1 MAVETLTA
9 ELVGKSSGYTAMMQ
23 GAIAQADSWGAA
35 MQKAGLAAAAAL
47 AGGVGSSVGAFMGF
61 DKAMVES
68 TAIMGDM
75 VGLTDETQK
84 KMRDLAIS
92 LGMEGTKSA
101 EEMAR
106 AYFYLASAGLN
117 AEQSM
122 AALPGM
128 MKFAQAGA
136 FDMAL
141 ATDLATDAMSAL
153 GLTVLDD
160 NAQLATNLQRVSD
173 VIVRANTLANASTQQ
188 FAEALT
194 KDAGTTMKVYN
205 KSIEEGVAVLAA
217 YADQGIKAALAGGMF
232 GRMMRYMGQSAIKN
246 AAAHEKYGVAVF
258 DEAGNF
264 RNLADIFADLEKA
277 MGPVNAKQRMERLK
291 EMGFQVLAQRAVL
304 PLIGTSERMRG
315 YQKALETT
323 SSGFSEKVA
332 GRQMAAL
339 SNQFKNLWNVVQ
351 VAGIEL
357 GQQFAPA
364 LSYVVAQVKEGVQW
378 WRALSGET
386 KLYVG
391 LAAAAYVA
399 IMSVGPALA
408 VVKFG
413 LMALLAP
420 AAAVLGP
427 TGLLITGVAVAAA
440 AMLNWSGTWD
450 DVASSAG
457 LTALAVGGAVVAFR
471 VLWGVLSALKV
482 VQIAQLG
489 LWLAGR
495 VALAGYT
502 AILFAYQAAVIA
514 VKAAVWAQSAVVAIL
529 TAHVAA
535 ASAAVF
541 VLKVAMSV
549 LGVGAMAANA
559 AVSLFTIS
567 LGVMNAAIAGVAL
580 LMNTFLLG
588 GAIGLLLLAVPA
600 VVAIAT
606 GAAAAVAPLRAMFG
620 ALGESA
626 LYAPAVARVRDLFG
640 EWRDILGDIVGRLRS
655 GDMAGAWAVVQAS
668 AALAVAQMSDL
679 FPPLWQFITEGFAAA
694 FRMLGT
700 IGEATVS
707 YVMDLFRVKMERAKH
722 WHITS
727 SREAELQG
735 MEDKARASFDE
746 SVKRANQIFRY
757 GGLNNKGLFDAVE
770 NLQDNLAKGDSPAT
784 QAARQALSDVR
795 FGAGAGNVMPW
806 ADSAVWAA
814 ADVDWL
820 DDENWKTVKKNA
832 TDAIVAPIEEA
843 KKAAQGLNAV
853 LFGGAE
859 AQQRIEAYRAALMGA
874 PEAGGR
880 AKALDEALSDLDGG
894 TNSSDVVDT
903 LEDIRDLLKNNGTP
917 VNVLGAD
924 LL

>member
-23 GAIAQADSWGAA
+23 GAIAQAESWGAV
-35 MQKAGLAAAAAL
+35 MQKAGLAATAAL
-47 AGGVGSSVGAFMGF
+47 AAGVGSSIGSFAGF

-75 VGLTDETQK
+75 AGLTDETQK

-217 YADQGIKAALAGGMF
+217 YADQGIKASLAGGMF

-264 RNLADIFADLEKA
+264 RNLADIFADLERA

-357 GQQFAPA
+357 GQVFAPA
-364 LSYVVAQVKEGVQW
+364 LSYAIGVVKEGVMW
-378 WRALSGET
+378 WRGLSVET
-386 KLYVG
+386 KNYALIV
-391 LAAAAYVA
+391 AAAV
-399 IMSVGPALA
+399 S
-408 VVKFG
+408 G
-413 LMALLAP
+413 LMAFGGLLAP
-420 AAAVLGP
+420 FAP
-427 TGLLITGVAVAAA
+427 LI
-440 AMLNWSGTWD
+440 
-450 DVASSAG
+450 
-457 LTALAVGGAVVAFR
+457 LA
-471 VLWGVLSALKV
+471 
-482 VQIAQLG
+482 
-489 LWLAGR
+489 
-495 VALAGYT
+495 
-502 AILFAYQAAVIA
+502 
-514 VKAAVWAQSAVVAIL
+514 
-529 TAHVAA
+529 
-535 ASAAVF
+535 
-541 VLKVAMSV
+541 
-549 LGVGAMAANA
+549 
-559 AVSLFTIS
+559 
-567 LGVMNAAIAGVAL
+567 
-580 LMNTFLLG
+580 
-588 GAIGLLLLAVPA
+588 
-600 VVAIAT
+600 
-606 GAAAAVAPLRAMFG
+606 AAAAVALFVAYHGDLPTAWAALKTGAAEAWGFVKDRALAFWEWVKPLWPFVAMLASAAWDTTTAAVRAAVG
-620 ALGESA
+620 AIGSA
-626 LYAPAVARVRDLFG
+626 LSFVASVASSAWSLISGGAEVDWARVRDAIRDTLLFATFTLENFG
-640 EWRDILGDIVGRLRS
+640 LVAAYVWADFAYGVVKATNQAIYFFQVVLPASLQWFADNWRGVLKAAWDWLVEVFTNVGKFVVDAFNAIPWAKLWSGLKSSARAASEWTLNKIKSVLVDNLDPLLKGTLTFAGLWGDTAQ
-655 GDMAGAWAVVQAS
+655 DEAAAEGA
-668 AALAVAQMSDL
+668 AVAKAITDGARDVQMSD
-679 FPPLWQFITEGFAAA
+679 PLKLAPLLLPDRAEGDLERRLREESGRAYSALDDAWGA
-694 FRMLGT
+694 FWRKKTAGDPLKGT
-700 IGEATVS
+700 WLDLDTWGTKEVS
-707 YVMDLFRVKMERAKH
+707 
-722 WHITS
+722 
-727 SREAELQG
+727 
-735 MEDKARASFDE
+735 
-746 SVKRANQIFRY
+746 
-757 GGLNNKGLFDAVE
+757 
-770 NLQDNLAKGDSPAT
+770 
-784 QAARQALSDVR
+784 
-795 FGAGAGNVMPW
+795 
-806 ADSAVWAA
+806 
-814 ADVDWL
+814 WL

-832 TDAIVAPIEEA
+832 TDAIVDPIEEA

-880 AKALDEALSDLDGG
+880 AKALDDALDDLDGG

-903 LEDIRDLLKNNGTP
+903 LEDIRDILKGNGIP

>member
-47 AGGVGSSVGAFMGF
+47 AGGVGSSIGSFVGF

-75 VGLTDETQK
+75 AGLTDETQK
-84 KMRDLAIS
+84 RMRDLAIS

-277 MGPVNAKQRMERLK
+277 MGPVTAKKRMERLK

-304 PLIGTSERMRG
+304 PLIGTSERIRG

-364 LSYVVAQVKEGVQW
+364 LSYVIAVVKDGVSW
-378 WRALSGET
+378 WRGLNTET
-386 KLYVG
+386 KNYALIVAAAVSG
-391 LAAAAYVA
+391 LMAFGGLLAPFTPLILAAAAAVGLFVAYHGDLPTAFAALKAGAAEAWAYVR
-399 IMSVGPALA
+399 GR
-408 VVKFG
+408 
-413 LMALLAP
+413 
-420 AAAVLGP
+420 AAAFLEWVKPLWP
-427 TGLLITGVAVAAA
+427 SVATLASAAWSVMTA
-440 AMLNWSGTWD
+440 A
-450 DVASSAG
+450 VRA
-457 LTALAVGGAVVAFR
+457 AVGAIGAA
-471 VLWGVLSALKV
+471 LS
-482 VQIAQLG
+482 
-489 LWLAGR
+489 
-495 VALAGYT
+495 
-502 AILFAYQAAVIA
+502 
-514 VKAAVWAQSAVVAIL
+514 
-529 TAHVAA
+529 AA
-535 ASAAVF
+535 ASAASAVWS
-541 VLKVAMSV
+541 A
-549 LGVGAMAANA
+549 VGGDAEINW
-559 AVSLFTIS
+559 
-567 LGVMNAAIAGVAL
+567 G
-580 LMNTFLLG
+580 
-588 GAIGLLLLAVPA
+588 
-600 VVAIAT
+600 
-606 GAAAAVAPLRAMFG
+606 
-620 ALGESA
+620 
-626 LYAPAVARVRDLFG
+626 RVRDAVRDALLFATFTLENFG
-640 EWRDILGDIVGRLRS
+640 LVAASVWADFAYGVVKATNQAIYFFEVVLPASLQWFADNWRGVLVAAWNWLVEVFTNVGRFVVDAFNAIPWARLWDGLKSSARAASEWTLNKMKSVFVDNLDPLLKGALTFS
-655 GDMAGAWAVVQAS
+655 GLWGDDAAEQ
-668 AALAVAQMSDL
+668 AALEGAKVAKAIQDGARDVQMSD
-679 FPPLWQFITEGFAAA
+679 PLKLSPLLLPGREEG
-694 FRMLGT
+694 
-700 IGEATVS
+700 
-707 YVMDLFRVKMERAKH
+707 DLERRL
-722 WHITS
+722 
-727 SREAELQG
+727 REES
-735 MEDKARASFDE
+735 ARAYSALDDAWGAFWRKKTAGDPLKGTWFDIDTWGMKE
-746 SVKRANQIFRY
+746 VS
-757 GGLNNKGLFDAVE
+757 
-770 NLQDNLAKGDSPAT
+770 
-784 QAARQALSDVR
+784 
-795 FGAGAGNVMPW
+795 
-806 ADSAVWAA
+806 
-814 ADVDWL
+814 WL
-820 DDENWKTVKKNA
+820 DDEYWKPVKQKA
-832 TDAIVAPIEEA
+832 TDALVTPVEEA

-853 LFGGAE
+853 LFGSAE
-859 AQQRIEAYRAALMGA
+859 AQQRIEAYRAALAGA

-880 AKALDEALSDLDGG
+880 AKALDEALSDLEGG
-894 TNSSDVVDT
+894 TRSDDVVDT
-903 LEDIRDLLKNNGTP
+903 LEDIRDILKQGGTP